1 MSPLDRAATEAMI
14 AGQLVAMSDDD
25 LAIVSHAL
33 AFGAPS
39 ALADGGPA
47 PEYDR
52 KREYGTAV
60 LDPRPEGV
68 PGEQSR
74 HQRQCEG
81 IVRDARRNESINQD
95 R

>member
-39 ALADGGPA
+39 ALAAGGPA

-60 LDPRPEGV
+60 LDPRP
-68 PGEQSR
+68 
-74 HQRQCEG
+74 
-81 IVRDARRNESINQD
+81 DARSVVAGAILAAYRLVAD
-95 R
+95 RIGRRLP

>member
-1 MSPLDRAATEAMI
+1 MSPLDRAATEAMV
-14 AGQLVAMSDDD
+14 AGQLDAMSDDD

-60 LDPRPEGV
+60 LDPRP
-68 PGEQSR
+68 
-74 HQRQCEG
+74 
-81 IVRDARRNESINQD
+81 DARGVVAGAILAAYRLVAD
-95 R
+95 RIGRRLP